1 MSSGTAEG
9 PKNWRGGGGGTLS
22 KGQLFRNV
30 FLVSSILPKNER
42 KQFDLRQGI
51 LKNRFYC
58 FLAFTFNSHI
68 SPMKAKAKKQHR
80 GFLRI
85 P

>member
-42 KQFDLRQGI
+42 KQFDLRYHSSSWVNFFRSFFGRPKN
-51 LKNRFYC
+51 LKYQK
-58 FLAFTFNSHI
+58 TFRN
-68 SPMKAKAKKQHR
+68 
-80 GFLRI
+80 
-85 P
+85 